1 MYNPYFELLK
11 QEGIEFDPCEWQE
24 LGLTE
29 FVTRENE
36 DVTFIGKG
44 KNRQGFNL
52 PNVPTSY
59 ENGIPQFTT
68 DQLTDADPEHYG
80 FYEYDIISKPLPLAL
95 NWEDEVLQPKKRN
108 VHRYIRYDR
117 FRNTL
122 AQLMVGHGD
131 VPSYILNKLPSIKG
145 NLWENTRQFLKKSSF
160 RIYYNRI
167 PSILASMG
175 YIKYKPQRQRT
186 FTDIL
191 DDFKEMDKI
200 YDKIKHKLNRKYFPN
215 LRYTAVRLMQRHGID
230 LPYEIPRA
238 RTQKKTTSLDDLFD
252 FIWMEIDSLEE
263 VSCHSSKLQQVS
275 PESLEELSKLNHQTL
290 V

>member
-11 QEGIEFDPCEWQE
+11 QEGIDYDPCEWEE

-29 FVTRENE
+29 TINREHE
-36 DVTFIGKG
+36 EITFIGKG
-44 KNRQGFNL
+44 KNKTGFHL
-52 PNVPTSY
+52 PNVPVGY
-59 ENGIPQFTT
+59 DKGIPQFTT
-68 DQLTDADPEHYG
+68 DQITDGQPEQYG
-80 FYEYDIISKPLPLAL
+80 FYEYDIIDKPSPFAL

-108 VHRYIRYDR
+108 VHRYVRYER

-131 VPSYILNKLPSIKG
+131 VPHHILNAFPKLKG
-145 NLWENTRQFLKKSSF
+145 NLWENTRVFLKANLH

-167 PSILASMG
+167 PSILATLG

-191 DDFKEMDKI
+191 DDFKEMDSI
-200 YDKIKHKLNRKYFPN
+200 YDSIKHKLNRKYFPN
-215 LRYTAVRLMQRHGID
+215 LRYTAVRLMQRHGIN

-238 RTQKKTTSLDDLFD
+238 RTPKKTTSLDETFD
-252 FIWMEIDSLEE
+252 FIWMEIDSLVEGG
-263 VSCHSSKLQQVS
+263 CHSSKPQQVS
-275 PESLEELSKLNHQTL
+275 PVSFQEPSKLHHQTL